1 MNRLISI
8 ALACLLNISL
18 AVASTYNLRVEVIP
32 NGAGSLNTDGG
43 SYEENSSIYL
53 RTYGNTGYVFKGW
66 YEGEMQLS
74 SSTSFNYTM
83 PSRDALV
90 QARYEFDP
98 ASPSDPNVMNTQYTV
113 NLFCKP
119 IGGGSFNT
127 SSATAE
133 EGKSVHLYAYPNTGY
148 KFIRWE
154 DETGETVS
162 TEQNFY
168 YVIPH
173 GDSNLYGIFEFDPAV
188 PENPNKNYWNKELGE
203 VIVDDFTPGYL
214 SNAISEVIRGSSSN
228 DVTMITVAG
237 VINSYDFGIANNYS
251 NCTLLDLSRVIGVSE
266 VPSYAFDYT
275 NLESVYLPAT
285 IEKIGYR
292 AFYECKQLSSLTIYA
307 MTPPTLESNV
317 FKNVP
322 EGLVVYVPAAAI
334 AQYQDAEGWKD
345 FTLLPIQE
353 DIRNITVSL
362 PEGAKPADY
371 AQMWLELT
379 NTKNGQRIHYVMTD
393 RTTYTFMN
401 IIRNTSWNVTL
412 RNERGDVF
420 GQIENVEVKD
430 EDVSVVFSKL
440 SKPQRVAL
448 TVQTPNGQD
457 VTDQTQITWTDAEGN
472 YVAQDTS
479 LTGLPIGYQANY
491 HVALSQELAMLYDTP
506 QAAEYVL
513 KNGRNNIVCQLEPIK
528 QVKVLGKVKDATTG
542 LPLSGATV
550 SASQT
555 FGGKYCTTLNA
566 KTDNNGVFTMIV
578 ANVPTS
584 LAFASTDYVSQ
595 TLDFRNNEFDR
606 FSEFAVPDVS
616 LKSITG
622 AIIGINYNYTTVEGE
637 LQNWYSDYQNVNYE
651 LFNVTKN
658 RSVSQYSVQY
668 PLIVLLEEIE
678 DDDVLKLTATSR
690 TNAFIPVET
699 TVTIVEQKA
708 FATFNVV
715 ELGMIQSSFTT
726 TGNAS
731 VAGSLYNAAGKL
743 LKTYDY
749 TNAMLTISNLTDGS
763 YTLVTMGS
771 SRLFNTIYDLA
782 QLPETGLTEGSDY
795 VQNTIEV
802 KSGAISQI
810 VIDEV
815 PTLDESKLY
824 YTGDNT
830 SFTVNKP
837 SVVAGNY
844 LTLTGRIDF
853 KPTYATSVSN
863 VQMIVDLPESCEFV
877 ENSVMVG
884 NSISSYTLNG
894 NRITIPMSRYTDRV
908 RFCII
913 PVIGGE
919 YAPSSF
925 AQFDINGKMVTQ
937 PIGNTCFKV
946 ENLSIKVPSIV
957 AKTTIPVS
965 GSAVGKS
972 TIDIY
977 DNGIL
982 VGQTNSL
989 GNGTWSTKIELNT
1002 PYNLSLHE
1010 ICAEVTTSNGMHI
1023 LSESKEVT
1031 YDMNAIQVS
1040 KVIMYHWNPEMH
1052 KMFESVFDFLN
1063 PSTQPNQWT
1072 VYYPNKKFTY
1082 TVDFTNN
1089 SPEKVSNVIL
1099 YVHAANGQ
1107 IVPLYPVYDEGKDIW
1122 VADIDMGNQCD
1133 NYYPVNVSVDFDAQT
1148 EPLVDRKEIDD
1159 EFAAWQEVFDN
1170 SDSERNAE
1178 IEAYWHKEDDVNCME
1193 LAILLSQDSVD
1204 FNLVSAIF
1212 DSMIDSTEVVDT
1224 LSYEEVE
1231 NLYNQW
1237 ITHHELWESTDAQ
1250 SYLQMMLED
1259 FYLDP
1264 DYDINNDFSY
1274 DIEQE
1279 GFNKI
1284 YSQKHLSVVD
1294 TAELL
1299 KTGYSVYKLNDE
1311 SSIYYFYSDE
1321 LIDVI
1326 DVKNLKQYTINI
1338 DAINDSIVNEIRRS
1352 PDIAGYAQCMS
1363 TASFAIKH
1371 LFNDIKGAKDASI
1384 RDIAGMLLTGIKDVL
1399 DNVSCYYNGYMRD
1412 FRKSIVDNYDDAVRS
1427 FKVEQLDANNL
1438 KKAIEGS
1445 MEKFAEEADD
1455 LQSRY
1460 YTLKGYIEKHPEFN
1474 ESQLKAYNDQLNE
1487 LFDSRQEVL
1496 SKLQKE
1502 TDHLNEVKKDIK
1514 NLDLKM
1520 SKALEKKNNLIS
1532 KIDKHLPLTLKKGM
1546 KFPKSIRFAGKLA
1559 GQFGIPLQVACVFL
1573 DCWDLYD
1580 DIEAW
1585 TKVMDAINAKIPCEA
1600 QPEKAESLRDEIY
1613 SSSKNHYI
1621 GGFSVIV
1628 GEIGAIGVS
1637 AFGAV
1642 PLTPTWWVELAI
1654 NVICEAGKA
1663 YNSSSSENRR
1673 RKLYADIRALKC
1685 KKDSDP
1691 DPDSNPNPDGKG
1703 SGGGSSSGT
1712 PDDNVM
1718 IDPSG
1723 YVYEGVM
1730 TNRVEGVTATIF
1742 YKENVEDM
1750 YGDLHENIVKWDAAE
1765 YAQENPLF
1773 TDEYGMYA
1781 WDVPQGLWQVKF
1793 EKEGYETTYS
1803 EWLPVPPPQLD
1814 INIAMTQNRQP
1825 EVKTARAYEDAVEVE
1840 FDKYMMP
1847 ELLNT
1852 ENIIV
1857 MQAGKPVDGSI
1868 VLLNEE
1874 ARYEGEAET
1883 FASKVRFNAA
1893 QPFSGQEITLLVNNR
1908 VKSYAGIRMQDNYQQ
1923 EFTVEKEIKQ
1933 ILSDSLMVVEYGD
1946 IQSFIV
1952 SVLPAY
1958 ASAGKTL
1965 TVNSSSPLI
1974 LEVETKEVTIDN
1986 TGKAEIIVS
1995 GELPGTAAL
2004 TFSIEGTDK
2013 NAVTIVNVVQN
2024 AIKTVALPIASIAS
2038 GSVVEKGTEISLS
2051 CSTKGSTIYY
2061 TLDGSCPCDDTPARK
2076 VYDGSPIIIT
2086 QSVTIKAMA
2095 TAPDMYDSEIAEF
2108 TYIVKDGEDIE
2119 ELYLDP
2125 KVQIYPLPIKDVL
2138 NVKTGGNTIKY
2149 VSLTAINGV
2158 MSIMEKCDAQQAV
2171 LDVSSLPSGVYII
2184 NVATDDNVY
2193 SSIVVK

>member
-18 AVASTYNLRVEVIP
+18 AVASTYNLRVEVTP
-32 NGAGSLNTDGG
+32 NGAGSLNTNGG

-66 YEGEMQLS
+66 YEGETQLS

-98 ASPSDPNVMNTQYTV
+98 ASPSDPDVMNTQYTV
-113 NLFCKP
+113 TLFCKP

-133 EGKSVHLYAYPNTGY
+133 EGSSVHLYAYPNTGY

-154 DETGETVS
+154 NETGETVS
-162 TEQNFY
+162 TGQNFY

-173 GDSNLYGIFEFDPAV
+173 GDSNLYGIFEFDPEV

-203 VIVDDFTPGYL
+203 VIVDDFKPGYL
-214 SNAISEVIRGSSSN
+214 SNAISEVIKGSSSN

-251 NCTLLDLSRVIGVSE
+251 NCTLLDLSRVTGVSE

-440 SKPQRVAL
+440 SKPQSVAL

-457 VTDQTQITWTDAEGN
+457 VTDQTQITWTDNEGN
-472 YVAQDTS
+472 YVAQGTS

-491 HVALSQELAMLYDTP
+491 RVALSQELAMQYDVP

-513 KNGRNNIVCQLEPIK
+513 KDGRNNIVCQLKPIK
-528 QVKVLGKVKDATTG
+528 QIKISGKVREAETN
-542 LPLSGATV
+542 LPLSGAII

-555 FGGKYCTTLNA
+555 FAGKYSKTLNA
-566 KTDNNGVFTMIV
+566 KTDNKGEFILEV

-584 LAFASTDYVSQ
+584 VAFSATDYISQ
-595 TLDFRNNEFDR
+595 SLVCDSLLNDEATVVLPDIALKPISGAVISLD
-606 FSEFAVPDVS
+606 
-616 LKSITG
+616 LKYKTCI
-622 AIIGINYNYTTVEGE
+622 ADGE
-637 LQNWYSDYQNVNYE
+637 EAETQNWYSDYHNVSYSVY
-651 LFNVTKN
+651 NVTKKHTI
-658 RSVSQYSVQY
+658 SQFNEQY
-668 PLIVLLEEIE
+668 PQIVLLEDV
-678 DDDVLKLTATSR
+678 DDGDVLRLTASSR
-690 TNAFIPVET
+690 TNSFMPVET
-699 TVTIVEQKA
+699 TATIVEQKA
-708 FATFNVV
+708 TAVFDIK
-715 ELGMIQSSFTT
+715 ELGKIQSSFVKTD
-726 TGNAS
+726 NAS
-731 VAGSLYNAAGKL
+731 VVGSLYDASGKL
-743 LKTYDY
+743 VKTYDY
-749 TNAMLTISNLTDGS
+749 LNASLTINNLTDGR
-763 YTLVTMGS
+763 YTLVSMGS
-771 SRLFNTIYDLA
+771 SPLFNTVYDLS
-782 QLPETGLTEGSDY
+782 QLPQVGLTKGTDY
-795 VQNTIEV
+795 VQNQVDV
-802 KSGAISQI
+802 KSGMISSI
-810 VIDEV
+810 TIAEV
-815 PTLDESKLY
+815 PKLDESKLY
-824 YTGDNT
+824 YTGNNT

-837 SVVAGNY
+837 SIVVGNY
-844 LTLTGRIDF
+844 LTLTGHIDF
-853 KPTYATSVSN
+853 KSAYASEVSN

-884 NSISSYTLNG
+884 NSTSSYILNG
-894 NRITIPMSRYTDRV
+894 HQIAIPMARYTDRV
-908 RFCII
+908 RFCVI
-913 PVIGGE
+913 PTLGGD
-919 YAPSSF
+919 YAPNAF
-925 AQFDINGKMVTQ
+925 VKFDLNGETITQ
-937 PIGNTCFKV
+937 PIGPANYTAKD
-946 ENLSIKVPSIV
+946 LSIYVPSIV
-957 AKTTIPVS
+957 AKSTVPIS
-965 GSAVGKS
+965 GTAIGKS
-972 TIDIY
+972 EIEIY
-977 DNGIL
+977 DNGVVI
-982 VGQTNSL
+982 GQTTSL
-989 GNGTWSTKIELNT
+989 ANGTWATTCELNE
-1002 PYNLSLHE
+1002 PFNLSTHN
-1010 ICAEVTTSNGMHI
+1010 IYVKVTTAGGI
-1023 LSESKEVT
+1023 ALVSETKSCL
-1031 YDMNAIQVS
+1031 YDKNAIEVNT
-1040 KVIMYHWNPEMH
+1040 VTMINTAHTAANLDLYDYVT
-1052 KMFESVFDFLN
+1052 VFDFQN
-1063 PSTQPNQWT
+1063 PKESYPAYW
-1072 VYYPNKKFTY
+1072 YWPSYPNFTFL
-1082 TVDFTNN
+1082 VDFTKNDTT
-1089 SPEKVSNVIL
+1089 VIKDVTL
-1099 YVHAANGQ
+1099 YVFTDHDD
-1107 IVPLYPVYDEGKDIW
+1107 IVTLYPTYDSKKDKF
-1122 VADIDMGNQCD
+1122 VATAKFDS
-1133 NYYPVNVSVDFDAQT
+1133 YSLPYNVSVDFTADVKSFLDAQHIRDAGKEFEDISKEYLT
-1148 EPLVDRKEIDD
+1148 AIEKLRSLFSAYDDSISDEQYKSICESMDIEYDDFSEFDDDEIDISN
-1159 EFAAWQEVFDN
+1159 WT
-1170 SDSERNAE
+1170 SDQ
-1178 IEAYWHKEDDVNCME
+1178 IEAYLDSCMLTCSQELESYKQAIAGCDKWFELPHEFSETFGDGATYSISDCKGITRQQLEELGYDMIETTEGTIIYLLTTVKEVTMVSFEDDLRISIILPDNLSSEALERLRKAPLPEKFSEVYGWIKEARELVNTIYNDFLKRLMLPEQKLVDQIGSLQKYIAKCERYLKMCNVGSARWKYWNRIIKDAKST
-1193 LAILLSQDSVD
+1193 LATTRVVLKCTKPLLRFLARCIPIADYMVTLND
-1204 FNLVSAIF
+1204 CW
-1212 DSMIDSTEVVDT
+1212 STATT
-1224 LSYEEVE
+1224 LSNIYAS
-1231 NLYNQW
+1231 
-1237 ITHHELWESTDAQ
+1237 IP
-1250 SYLQMMLED
+1250 
-1259 FYLDP
+1259 DP
-1264 DYDINNDFSY
+1264 C
-1274 DIEQE
+1274 
-1279 GFNKI
+1279 
-1284 YSQKHLSVVD
+1284 
-1294 TAELL
+1294 
-1299 KTGYSVYKLNDE
+1299 LNDQSKANWCMAE
-1311 SSIYYFYSDE
+1311 DIGI
-1321 LIDVI
+1321 LVVVGGMAIADVVSEI
-1326 DVKNLKQYTINI
+1326 TGDV
-1338 DAINDSIVNEIRRS
+1338 E
-1352 PDIAGYAQCMS
+1352 IAGGAAASIATGGTSLAVSGWGLVKKIAAQIGKCCINLL
-1363 TASFAIKH
+1363 AQKVAIKH
-1371 LFNDIKGAKDASI
+1371 LEK
-1384 RDIAGMLLTGIKDVL
+1384 
-1399 DNVSCYYNGYMRD
+1399 
-1412 FRKSIVDNYDDAVRS
+1412 
-1427 FKVEQLDANNL
+1427 KV
-1438 KKAIEGS
+1438 
-1445 MEKFAEEADD
+1445 
-1455 LQSRY
+1455 
-1460 YTLKGYIEKHPEFN
+1460 
-1474 ESQLKAYNDQLNE
+1474 SQLKC
-1487 LFDSRQEVL
+1487 
-1496 SKLQKE
+1496 KE
-1502 TDHLNEVKKDIK
+1502 
-1514 NLDLKM
+1514 
-1520 SKALEKKNNLIS
+1520 
-1532 KIDKHLPLTLKKGM
+1532 
-1546 KFPKSIRFAGKLA
+1546 
-1559 GQFGIPLQVACVFL
+1559 
-1573 DCWDLYD
+1573 
-1580 DIEAW
+1580 
-1585 TKVMDAINAKIPCEA
+1585 
-1600 QPEKAESLRDEIY
+1600 
-1613 SSSKNHYI
+1613 
-1621 GGFSVIV
+1621 
-1628 GEIGAIGVS
+1628 
-1637 AFGAV
+1637 
-1642 PLTPTWWVELAI
+1642 
-1654 NVICEAGKA
+1654 
-1663 YNSSSSENRR
+1663 
-1673 RKLYADIRALKC
+1673 
-1685 KKDSDP
+1685 SDP
-1691 DPDSNPNPDGKG
+1691 PTPPSPP
-1703 SGGGSSSGT
+1703 SPPGGGA
-1712 PDDNVM
+1712 PNVK
-1718 IDPSG
+1718 DPSG
-1723 YVYEGVM
+1723 YVYEGISS
-1730 TNRVEGVTATIF
+1730 NRIEGVTATAY
-1742 YKENVEDM
+1742 YKEMVEDM

-1781 WDVPQGLWQVKF
+1781 WDVPNGLWQVKF

-1847 ELLNT
+1847 EFLTT
-1852 ENIIV
+1852 ENISV

-1874 ARYEGEAET
+1874 ARYEGETET
-1883 FASKVRFNAA
+1883 FASKVRFNAS
-1893 QPFSGQEITLLVNNR
+1893 QPFTEQEITLLVNNR

-1923 EFTVEKEIKQ
+1923 EFSVEKEIKQ

-1952 SVLPAY
+1952 SVLPAS

-2138 NVKTGGNTIKY
+2138 NVKAGGHTIKY